1 MGSHAFPFT
10 VMWACPCPP
19 PFTVLLRAVA
29 RQGRCKALA
38 DPSLICGGRE
48 CRSAARVRRGRMRTF
63 GGLNP
68 DDSTFRALR
77 LILEA
82 WDEATESGVPT
93 EQMAYA
99 ALFTAL
105 TDLVAQFGEEAVIK
119 LARGLEERINLGEF
133 S

>member
-1 MGSHAFPFT
+1 MP
-10 VMWACPCPP
+10 
-19 PFTVLLRAVA
+19 
-29 RQGRCKALA
+29 
-38 DPSLICGGRE
+38 
-48 CRSAARVRRGRMRTF
+48 TF

-82 WDEATESGVPT
+82 WDEGTESGVPA

-105 TDLVAQFGEEAVIK
+105 TDLVAQFGEEAVVK
-119 LARGLEERINLGEF
+119 LARGLEERISLGEF
-133 S
+133 SLHHTRQ